1 MDHTTT
7 LSIDQAG
14 GTTATIIAGVTGKRI
29 RVVSFCLSV
38 SGAVSTVKSTLQ
50 DQTANTVRMTLVGD
64 ATTPVV
70 WSYKGSDKD
79 PAFEVLAGDGL
90 ELVTGTAAAITGFLT
105 YQLA

>member
-1 MDHTTT
+1 MDHTIT
-7 LSIDQAG
+7 LSVDQAG
-14 GTTATIIAGVTGKRI
+14 GTTATLVAGAAGKRI

-38 SGAVSTVKSTLQ
+38 SGAAVTVKSTLQ
-50 DQTANTVRMTLVGD
+50 DETANTVRMTLVGN

-70 WSYKGSDKD
+70 YSFKGSDKD

-90 ELVTGTAAAITGFLT
+90 ELVTGTASAISGFLT